1 MRKAEILLQKKDVRT
16 RLKSHTFIYFMQ
28 LLSVSSF
35 SDRLALERFRRD
47 AQQTS
52 NNVPCG

>member
-1 MRKAEILLQKKDVRT
+1 MRKAEILLQKKDVRK